1 MYARNMAVIVS
12 FTSLRNE
19 LAIVTSRRGI
29 QWNATNALDQIEV
42 RAKADKDQG
51 DTRVISV

>member
-1 MYARNMAVIVS
+1 MAVIVS

-42 RAKADKDQG
+42 RVKADKDQG